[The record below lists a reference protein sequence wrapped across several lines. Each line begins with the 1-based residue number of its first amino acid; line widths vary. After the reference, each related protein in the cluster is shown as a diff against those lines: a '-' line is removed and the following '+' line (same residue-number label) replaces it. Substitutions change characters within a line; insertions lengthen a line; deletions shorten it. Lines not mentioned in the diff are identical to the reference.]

1 MAGRFSFAMILI
13 ENDYRRIFFEKYLP
27 KVLTFLMRM
36 SIIKASNQYFA
47 PLAKSKKTA
56 PAKRSG
62 SMRAAKVAATLT

>member
-1 MAGRFSFAMILI
+1 MQKQVSNLLMFHMIL
-13 ENDYRRIFFEKYLP
+13 
-27 KVLTFLMRM
+27 
-36 SIIKASNQYFA
+36 ANQYFA